1 MALSLWQELG
11 LPSVHVFAHDY
22 GTSIATEILARRERG
37 LLGQS
42 ISSMTLCNG
51 SVHIEL
57 AKLRFIQK
65 LLRNHITGPV
75 VAQMTSKRVF
85 MRNMRKL
92 WADPGLLPSSDL
104 DVMWELLIRDGGRD
118 VLPRISQYLRDRVL
132 YWHRWVGALQST
144 TLPLA
149 FVWGAEDPIVGG
161 NVARVHHEEAAGST
175 LRLLE
180 GVGHYPMIEAPDQ
193 WLEAVVNSIPS
204 E

>member
-1 MALSLWQELG
+1 MSVGLSEKSGLLLLGRRFQIIFDSFRNNHMRQVSLWPTLIAAGILMALPLAVTAQESALTLDDIFTSPRMTG
-11 LPSVHVFAHDY
+11 SSPSGPAW
-22 GTSIATEILARRERG
+22 AP
-37 LLGQS
+37 
-42 ISSMTLCNG
+42 G
-51 SVHIEL
+51 SE
-57 AKLRFIQK
+57 
-65 LLRNHITGPV
+65 
-75 VAQMTSKRVF
+75 
-85 MRNMRKL
+85 
-92 WADPGLLPSSDL
+92 
-104 DVMWELLIRDGGRD
+104 

-180 GVGHYPMIEAPDQ
+180 GGGHYPMTEAPDQ